1 MGKFKELTKFV
12 SENLRD
18 LKQGNPDLMKGFAAL
33 SQSASKAGALDE
45 KTKELLA
52 LAIAIAIRCDD
63 CIGFHTQACIR
74 LGMTKQELEELVGV
88 AVMMGGGPSLMYG
101 SHAIAAYKEFT
112 EAAN

>member
-1 MGKFKELTKFV
+1 MSYKELTKFV
-12 SENLRD
+12 SGNLRD

-33 SQSASKAGALDE
+33 SGAATKAGALDE

-63 CIGFHTQACIR
+63 CIAFHSQASIR
-74 LGMTKQELEELVGV
+74 LGMTKEELEELVGV

-101 SHAIAAYKEFT
+101 SHAVAAFKEFS
-112 EAAN
+112 EE

>member
-1 MGKFKELTKFV
+1 MSKFKDLTNFV

-18 LKQGNPDLMKGFAAL
+18 LKQGNPELMKGFGAL
-33 SQSASKAGALDE
+33 SQAASQAGALDE

-63 CIGFHTQACIR
+63 CIGFHTKACIR

-88 AVMMGGGPSLMYG
+88 AVMMGGVPSLMYG
-101 SHAIAAYKEFT
+101 SHAIAAFKEFS
-112 EAAN
+112 EA